1 MSHLFPRHDTLQRA
15 FGSPLS
21 SRQPSQS
28 TATPRQARAELFGAW
43 STVDDVK
50 DKTKKLS
57 AEATKEFEKASAKA
71 QAASGKIELYSGKY
85 YAACTVGGLMAC
97 VSAMRRWERLPHQG
111 AC

>member
-1 MSHLFPRHDTLQRA
+1 MSHLFPRQDTLHKA
-15 FGSPLS
+15 FGYPLS
-21 SRQPSQS
+21 PRQSPQS

-57 AEATKEFEKASAKA
+57 AEATKEFEKASTKA

-85 YAACTVGGLMAC
+85 YAACTLGGLMAC
-97 VSAMRRWERLPHQG
+97 VSATQH
-111 AC
+111 